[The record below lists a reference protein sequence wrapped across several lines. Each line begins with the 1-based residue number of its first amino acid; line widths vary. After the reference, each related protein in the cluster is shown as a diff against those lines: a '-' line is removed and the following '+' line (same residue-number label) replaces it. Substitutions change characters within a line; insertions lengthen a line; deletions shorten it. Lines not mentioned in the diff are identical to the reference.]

1 MRRQRLCGLRGVAGA
16 LGLAALSGWA
26 PVVHLCPAPTSCQPV
41 APQSPAWDT
50 FYLEVLGQREVPR
63 PPSAPEAWS
72 SAQRDGPEEPGR
84 LALRTAGVSSGP
96 GEAPEPRGARFP
108 WPL

>member
-26 PVVHLCPAPTSCQPV
+26 PVAHLRPAPTSCQPV
-41 APQSPAWDT
+41 APQSLAWDT
-50 FYLEVLGQREVPR
+50 FYLEVLGQCEVPR

-72 SAQRDGPEEPGR
+72 LARRDGPEEPGR
-84 LALRTAGVSSGP
+84 PALRTAGVSGEA

-108 WPL
+108 RPL